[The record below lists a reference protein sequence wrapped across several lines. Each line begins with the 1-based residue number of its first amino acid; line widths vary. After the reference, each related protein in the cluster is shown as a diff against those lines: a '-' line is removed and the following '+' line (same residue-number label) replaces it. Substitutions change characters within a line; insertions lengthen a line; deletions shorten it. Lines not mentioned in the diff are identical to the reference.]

1 VNCKI
6 VGHEV
11 KKDLLA
17 RICQGQVPISNIVV
31 QVEVSSL
38 SLFLGVEGLS
48 GTFVGGSVS
57 GVEGG
62 LRSGVAMVIEAASG
76 VERKPITAVHANL
89 DAAPPPSFDTQ
100 RQNHRK
106 IEAVSLAPTVLF
118 FL

>member
-1 VNCKI
+1 
-6 VGHEV
+6 
-11 KKDLLA
+11 
-17 RICQGQVPISNIVV
+17 
-31 QVEVSSL
+31 
-38 SLFLGVEGLS
+38 
-48 GTFVGGSVS
+48 
-57 GVEGG
+57 
-62 LRSGVAMVIEAASG
+62 MVIEAASG